1 MNAWATRVGV
11 DVGFRNGGVRLSCR
25 VRPRCGA
32 RAREVVRTRTVLPVR
47 VAEESEEKDVRN
59 VCLNAV
65 AVTHGSNDDA
75 GRRWGR
81 RADEASEDAEFEDV
95 ETVRLRGRVL
105 LEESNID
112 ASEAWRLMQPLLC
125 PRDANESREC
135 VDKMSTIVSCE
146 TRVDSERR
154 VRLRQ
159 TSRWRHNALIRGKST
174 TVVDVEKNESDFS
187 IGFNVVPDACRHS
200 SAGMTPTLRSYVGQT
215 KLQRVGDRLALTMSG
230 TAKIDRAR
238 SVATKL
244 VRDVMVGAMRHQMES
259 SLKDLSRH
267 ISGQNRD
274 GRS

>member
-11 DVGFRNGGVRLSCR
+11 DVGFRNGGVRLTCR

-32 RAREVVRTRTVLPVR
+32 RVREVVRTRTVLPVR
-47 VAEESEEKDVRN
+47 VAEESQEKNVRN
-59 VCLNAV
+59 VCSRAV
-65 AVTHGSNDDA
+65 AVTNGSNDDA
-75 GRRWGR
+75 GRRW
-81 RADEASEDAEFEDV
+81 AAEDTEFEDV

-105 LEESNID
+105 LDESNID
-112 ASEAWRLMQPLLC
+112 AREAWRLIQPLLC

-146 TRVDSERR
+146 ARVDSERR

-174 TVVDVEKNESDFS
+174 TVVDVEKNEGDFS
-187 IGFNVVPDACRHS
+187 IGFCVVPDACRHS

-215 KLQRVGDRLALTMSG
+215 KLQRIGDRLSLTMSG

-267 ISGQNRD
+267 ISGQIRD
-274 GRS
+274 GCA

>member
-11 DVGFRNGGVRLSCR
+11 DVGFRNGGVRLICR

-32 RAREVVRTRTVLPVR
+32 RARAAAVVRTRTVLPVR
-47 VAEESEEKDVRN
+47 VAKESEEKDVRN
-59 VCLNAV
+59 VCSRAV

-81 RADEASEDAEFEDV
+81 RVDEAYGDADV

-105 LEESNID
+105 LDESNID
-112 ASEAWRLMQPLLC
+112 ASEAWRLIQPLLC

-135 VDKMSTIVSCE
+135 VDKMSTIVSCDA
-146 TRVDSERR
+146 RVDSERR

-174 TVVDVEKNESDFS
+174 TVVDVEKNEGDFS
-187 IGFNVVPDACRHS
+187 IVFCVVPDACRHS
-200 SAGMTPTLRSYVGQT
+200 SAGMTPMLRSYVGQT

-230 TAKIDRAR
+230 TAKIDRAK

-274 GRS
+274 ERE

>member
-11 DVGFRNGGVRLSCR
+11 DVGFRNGGVRLRCR

-32 RAREVVRTRTVLPVR
+32 RAAAVVRTRTVLPVR

-65 AVTHGSNDDA
+65 AVTHGSNDDV

-81 RADEASEDAEFEDV
+81 RADEASEDV

-105 LEESNID
+105 LDESNVD
-112 ASEAWRLMQPLLC
+112 ASEAWRLIQPLLC

-146 TRVDSERR
+146 ARVDSEQR

-174 TVVDVEKNESDFS
+174 TVVDVEKNEGDFS

-215 KLQRVGDRLALTMSG
+215 KLQRIGDRLALTMSG

-267 ISGQNRD
+267 ISGQTRD

>member
-11 DVGFRNGGVRLSCR
+11 DVGFRNGGVRLRCR

-32 RAREVVRTRTVLPVR
+32 RAAAVVRKRTVLPVR
-47 VAEESEEKDVRN
+47 VAEESEEKG
-59 VCLNAV
+59 LNAV
-65 AVTHGSNDDA
+65 AVTHGSN
-75 GRRWGR
+75 
-81 RADEASEDAEFEDV
+81 DEASEDAEFEDV

-105 LEESNID
+105 LGESNID

-146 TRVDSERR
+146 ARVDSERR

-174 TVVDVEKNESDFS
+174 TVVDVEKNEGDFS